1 VSWHR
6 RALRLPRGSGTA
18 ALATTA
24 GWVVLRARPPGGTAG
39 WTRSNFR
46 GEPVSLALGPAVALG
61 GLAGLADSGSTSRR
75 AAMGLVA
82 GTAAVGLYD
91 DLYGDRHARGL
102 KGHLRAALRDGQVTT
117 GMVKLV
123 ALVAGAAGASALDGR
138 RGTAVLLDVVLVAGS
153 GNLVNLLDLR
163 PGRAGKATVLAAASL
178 LATRSGGPGAA
189 AALGAA
195 AAALPLDLR
204 ERGMLGDCGANTLGV
219 MLGWAASRGL
229 SCRGR
234 AGLATGV
241 VALTLAGERVSFSAV
256 IDAHPALRA
265 VDRAGAAPR

>member
-1 VSWHR
+1 
-6 RALRLPRGSGTA
+6 
-18 ALATTA
+18 
-24 GWVVLRARPPGGTAG
+24 
-39 WTRSNFR
+39 
-46 GEPVSLALGPAVALG
+46 
-61 GLAGLADSGSTSRR
+61 
-75 AAMGLVA
+75 MGLVA

-102 KGHLRAALRDGQVTT
+102 KGHLRALRDGQVTT

-123 ALVAGAAGASALDGR
+123 ALATGAAGASALDGR

-163 PGRAGKATVLAAASL
+163 PGRAGKVSVLAAAGL
-178 LATRSGGPGAA
+178 LATGSGGPGAA
-189 AALGAA
+189 AALGTA
-195 AAALPLDLR
+195 AAALPIDLR
-204 ERGMLGDCGANTLGV
+204 EQGMLGDCGANTLGV

-229 SCRGR
+229 GCRSK
-234 AGLATGV
+234 AALATGIV
-241 VALTLAGERVSFSAV
+241 GLTLAGERVSFSAV

>member
-1 VSWHR
+1 V
-6 RALRLPRGSGTA
+6 TA
-18 ALATTA
+18 A
-24 GWVVLRARPPGGTAG
+24 GWAVLSARPPGGPSR

-46 GEPVSLALGPAVALG
+46 GESVSLALGPAVAFG
-61 GLAGLADSGSTSRR
+61 GLAGLAASGLPSRR
-75 AAMGLVA
+75 TAMGLVA

-102 KGHLRAALRDGQVTT
+102 KGHLRALRDRRVTT

-123 ALVAGAAGASALDGR
+123 GLATGAAGAAALDGR
-138 RGTAVLLDVVLVAGS
+138 RGATVVLDVVLVAGS

-163 PGRAGKATVLAAASL
+163 PGRAGKATVLAAAGL
-178 LATRSGGPGAA
+178 LATGSGGPGAV

-195 AAALPLDLR
+195 AAALPADLR

-234 AGLATGV
+234 VALASGI
-241 VALTLAGERVSFSAV
+241 VALTLAGERVSFSTV

>member
-1 VSWHR
+1 
-6 RALRLPRGSGTA
+6 
-18 ALATTA
+18 
-24 GWVVLRARPPGGTAG
+24 
-39 WTRSNFR
+39 
-46 GEPVSLALGPAVALG
+46 
-61 GLAGLADSGSTSRR
+61 
-75 AAMGLVA
+75 MGLVA

-102 KGHLRAALRDGQVTT
+102 KGHLAALRDGQVTT

-123 ALVAGAAGASALDGR
+123 ALAAGAAGAAALDGR
-138 RGTAVLLDVVLVAGS
+138 RGNAVLLDVVLVAGS

-163 PGRAGKATVLAAASL
+163 PGRAGKATVLAAAGL
-178 LATRSGGPGAA
+178 LATGAGGPGAA

-195 AAALPLDLR
+195 TASLPFDLR

-229 SCRGR
+229 GCRAR
-234 AGLATGV
+234 VALATAV
-241 VALTLAGERVSFSAV
+241 VAVTLAGERVSFSAV
-256 IDAHPALRA
+256 IDGHPALCA